1 MANDFLTVQSIARAA
16 LVTLRNNLVFANLV
30 RRDFDNDPRQKGD
43 TFQVRK
49 YPTFTAAE
57 FSTSISAQNIVEDRV
72 LVTLDKIADVS
83 VEVTARELTLS
94 VDEFTN
100 LIVTPAMQAISQKI
114 DSDLADLY
122 KDVPYHSGTAGTTP
136 STAAALLAA
145 RKILN
150 DNKVPL
156 TGRVGVIS
164 TAAEA
169 KLLELDT
176 FAEADKRGDN
186 GTALRE
192 ASLGRVYGFDWYTSQ
207 NVDAH
212 VVGTRSGGTATGTA
226 GASSIT
232 VASGGNNATYKKGDL
247 LTIAGDTTQYTV
259 TADATLNGSG
269 AGTVAL
275 YPVLATS
282 PSGANITHIAAHT
295 PNLMFHPNA
304 FALVSRP
311 LALPMGGAQ
320 SYQTSF
326 EGLNIRVTMDYEMSS
341 KKNVLS
347 FDTLYGVKTLQPE
360 LAVRLLG

>member
-1 MANDFLTVQSIARAA
+1 MPNDFLTTQLIARSA
-16 LVTLRNNLVFANLV
+16 LVVLRNNLVMGNLV
-30 RRDFDNDPRQKGD
+30 RRDFDSEPRQKGD

-49 YPTFTAAE
+49 YPTFTAQE
-57 FSTSISAQNIVEDRV
+57 FSTTTSAQNVTEDKV

-83 VEVTARELTLS
+83 VEITAKELSLS
-94 VDEFTN
+94 IDDFTA
-100 LIVTPAMQAISQKI
+100 LILTPAVQAIAQKV
-114 DSDLADLY
+114 DNDLVKLY
-122 KDVPYHSGTAGTTP
+122 KDIPFHSGTAGTTP

-145 RKILN
+145 RKVLN

-156 TGRVGVIS
+156 MDRVGVIS

-176 FAEADKRGDN
+176 FAEADKRGDA
-186 GTALRE
+186 TALRE

-212 VVGTRSGGTATGTA
+212 AVGTRSGGTATGTA

-269 AGTVAL
+269 GGTVSL

-282 PSGANITHIAAHT
+282 PSGANITHVAAHT
-295 PNLMFHPNA
+295 PNLLFHPNA
-304 FALVSRP
+304 FALVMRP
-311 LALPMGGAQ
+311 LAAPIGGAQ

-326 EGLNIRVTMDYEMSS
+326 EGLTLRVTMDYEMSS
-341 KKNVLS
+341 KKNLMSV
-347 FDTLYGVKTLQPE
+347 DCLYGVKTLQPE